1 MSIDTTSIALT
12 YFGKLPSR
20 GDFVKHGE
28 SHALLTSLDTW
39 VARAMESMTEDVR
52 WKNVYD
58 QIKPFNFIFLG
69 SKNKL
74 VIGGHLAPT
83 HDSASRRFPF
93 VLACAMQVQ
102 DPDVFLERSPLVL
115 SRVWNKMSK
124 FAENAVN
131 SLDATLELGELGS
144 ASLDIKLNIRDYES
158 NIQDYLDMQT
168 IGSLENQLKE
178 AGFSGNCRQLILG
191 LGLLLQPVMASGAD
205 RLEKTLCLPLP
216 RDTIHQYLIAAFWM
230 SLINPFLQRAD
241 FELTLYIVQMHGQP
255 TLVVGFNGASSLTLR
270 AVLNPISDEDHLI
283 SLEHAEWV
291 EDSVNSDYGVK
302 KLSSYL
308 EQTRLSLDSVKK
320 NFNEVFLGV

>member
-1 MSIDTTSIALT
+1 MSADTTSIALT

-39 VARAMESMTEDVR
+39 VARAMENMTEDVR
-52 WKNVYD
+52 WKNIYD
-58 QIKPFNFIFLG
+58 EIKPFNFVFLG
-69 SKNKL
+69 SRNKL
-74 VIGGHLAPT
+74 AIGGHLIPT
-83 HDSASRRFPF
+83 HDSATRRFPF

-102 DPDVFLERSPLVL
+102 DPGLFLERSPLVL
-115 SRVWNKMSK
+115 SRVWNKMTHL
-124 FAENAVN
+124 AENVVY
-131 SLDATLELGELGS
+131 SSDATLNLNAL
-144 ASLDIKLNIRDYES
+144 ANTSLDVKLHVRDYES
-158 NIQDYLDMQT
+158 HIQDYLDMQT
-168 IGSLENQLKE
+168 VGSLENRLKE
-178 AGFSGNCRQLILG
+178 TGFEGNCRQLILG
-191 LGLLLQPVMASGAD
+191 LGLLLQPVVASGAD
-205 RLEKTLCLPLP
+205 RLEKSLCLPLP
-216 RDTIHQYLIAAFWM
+216 HDTTHQYFTAAFWM
-230 SLINPFLQRAD
+230 SLISPFLQRAD

-270 AVLNPISDEDHLI
+270 AVLNPINDEDHLI